1 MKSKMFFLV
10 VLHLCMF
17 ASNAQKAPKDFENKY
32 LVASGTHFDSEITDK
47 KWSNTNGKSY
57 TSASYVDYSG
67 MTYVKLSAL
76 KPMNVSLTYEIEVKK
91 GGLDME
97 VVDNNNN
104 VIFRQSFTTSE
115 KGMTN
120 LELKQGGNYQ
130 IRFNGKKSKGSY
142 FCQWSEN

>member
-1 MKSKMFFLV
+1 MKRKIVFLG
-10 VLHLCMF
+10 LLLLCVF
-17 ASNAQKAPKDFENKY
+17 ASNAQKASKDWENKY
-32 LVASGTHFDSEITDK
+32 LVASGTHFDSEIKDK
-47 KWSNTNGKSY
+47 KWANTNGKSY
-57 TSASYVDYSG
+57 TSASYADYSG
-67 MTYVKLSAL
+67 ITYVKLSAL

-104 VIFRQSFTTSE
+104 VIFKQSFTASE

-120 LELKQGGNYQ
+120 LELKQGGSYQ
-130 IRFNGKKSKGSY
+130 IRFNGKKAKGSY